1 MRGFYFIF
9 ENNSNYIKMKN
20 IKDITLLAFAIVGFY
35 TIITAFTSTE
45 SNQPQQV
52 VNGTPES
59 HVWEFHIST
68 NSNSLSSF
76 AINKETGEVR
86 KYNYNSVGK
95 TTSKGQ
101 EDLYVVMKAK

>member
-1 MRGFYFIF
+1 
-9 ENNSNYIKMKN
+9 MKN
-20 IKDITLLAFAIVGFY
+20 IKDITLLAFAVIGFY

-59 HVWEFHIST
+59 HVWEFHISP
-68 NSNSLSSF
+68 NPSDSSF
-76 AINKETGEVR
+76 AINKKTGEVR

-95 TTSKGQ
+95 TTSKG
-101 EDLYVVMKAK
+101 ENLYVVMKKNI

>member
-1 MRGFYFIF
+1 
-9 ENNSNYIKMKN
+9 MKN

-59 HVWEFHIST
+59 YVWDVLTDGEDSYMWNKITGDVRILSGTPPST
-68 NSNSLSSF
+68 KGGYITL
-76 AINKETGEVR
+76 R
-86 KYNYNSVGK
+86 SVQK
-95 TTSKGQ
+95 
-101 EDLYVVMKAK
+101 